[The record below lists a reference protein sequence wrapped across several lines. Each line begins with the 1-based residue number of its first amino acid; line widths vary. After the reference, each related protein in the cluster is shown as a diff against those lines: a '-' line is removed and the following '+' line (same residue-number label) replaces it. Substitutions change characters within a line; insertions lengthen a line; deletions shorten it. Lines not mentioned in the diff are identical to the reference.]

1 MTTVLAIDQRVARTT
16 AAVVNGA
23 GNVLG
28 RSERTLDLRTLP
40 GGRVEQ
46 MPREV
51 LGSVVDAGRVAVADA
66 GVPIDV
72 VALAPEGKSVLAW
85 DRDTGRPLS
94 NLIIRTDRRAEEVHG
109 NLAGHEEVIGE
120 RTGRA
125 LTADHPALKLAWL
138 RRHVTTAGVATTSD
152 SWLLHQLTGEFV
164 TEASTASRSFLVD
177 PDTGSWD
184 RDLIGSFGLAEQPMP
199 TILSSDQ
206 IVGSTIAFGGTV
218 LVGGLINNGT
228 ATMLGEGCLEPA
240 AAVCTFGSGATLSAN
255 AGTTDTRS
263 STGLTRSVAWRVKDE
278 TTRCISGQVDTAAS
292 AVHWMKQLGFITSA
306 ADLDRVAAPDAGG
319 VLAVP
324 ALAGLGAPWRRPD
337 AKTCISGMTRFT
349 TRGHLVVAIL
359 QGVAAQ
365 IAALGSTAADDVGEP
380 LTRLRVDGHLTGC
393 RTLMQSLAD
402 LMQIDVEVHSSV
414 HAAALGAAAVARI
427 ATDPTL
433 ALPDA
438 ITPPEPNSIFTPHWS
453 SDQADDFRGR
463 WAQAAQ
469 AA

>member
-1 MTTVLAIDQRVARTT
+1 MSLHETTIWDRAQVPKQNAPRLLVRLRLPTDRRRMSVCDGRWVSVTTVLAIDQRVARTT
-16 AAVVNGA
+16 AAVVDGA

-51 LGSVVDAGRVAVADA
+51 LGSVVDAGRAAVADA

-72 VALAPEGKSVLAW
+72 VALAPEGESVLAW

-94 NLIIRTDRRAEEVHG
+94 NLIVRPDRRAEEVRG
-109 NLAGHEEVIGE
+109 SLAEHEEVIGE

-184 RDLIGSFGLAEQPMP
+184 RDLIGLFGLAEQPMP
-199 TILSSDQ
+199 TILSSDR

-240 AAVCTFGSGATLSAN
+240 GAVCTFGSGATLSAN
-255 AGTTDTRS
+255 AGTTDDAFEH
-263 STGLTRSVAWRVKDE
+263 GFDE
-278 TTRCISGQVDTAAS
+278 VRGMARQGRDDPL
-292 AVHWMKQLGFITSA
+292 HQ
-306 ADLDRVAAPDAGG
+306 RAG
-319 VLAVP
+319 
-324 ALAGLGAPWRRPD
+324 RH
-337 AKTCISGMTRFT
+337 
-349 TRGHLVVAIL
+349 RG
-359 QGVAAQ
+359 
-365 IAALGSTAADDVGEP
+365 
-380 LTRLRVDGHLTGC
+380 
-393 RTLMQSLAD
+393 
-402 LMQIDVEVHSSV
+402 
-414 HAAALGAAAVARI
+414 
-427 ATDPTL
+427 
-433 ALPDA
+433 
-438 ITPPEPNSIFTPHWS
+438 
-453 SDQADDFRGR
+453 FRGS
-463 WAQAAQ
+463 AG
-469 AA
+469 

>member
-1 MTTVLAIDQRVARTT
+1 MSLHETTIWDRAQVPKQNAPRLLVSCDLPTDSRQMSVCHGWWVSVTTVLAIDQRVARTT

-72 VALAPEGKSVLAW
+72 VALAPEGESVLAW

-94 NLIIRTDRRAEEVHG
+94 NLIVRPDRRADEVRG

-164 TEASTASRSFLVD
+164 TEASTASRSLLVD

-184 RDLIGSFGLAEQPMP
+184 CDLVGSFGLEEQPCP
-199 TILSSDQ
+199 RSCLRTGSS
-206 IVGSTIAFGGTV
+206 VRRS
-218 LVGGLINNGT
+218 
-228 ATMLGEGCLEPA
+228 P
-240 AAVCTFGSGATLSAN
+240 SA
-255 AGTTDTRS
+255 GRS
-263 STGLTRSVAWRVKDE
+263 S
-278 TTRCISGQVDTAAS
+278 S
-292 AVHWMKQLGFITSA
+292 AV
-306 ADLDRVAAPDAGG
+306 
-319 VLAVP
+319 
-324 ALAGLGAPWRRPD
+324 
-337 AKTCISGMTRFT
+337 
-349 TRGHLVVAIL
+349 
-359 QGVAAQ
+359 
-365 IAALGSTAADDVGEP
+365 
-380 LTRLRVDGHLTGC
+380 
-393 RTLMQSLAD
+393 
-402 LMQIDVEVHSSV
+402 
-414 HAAALGAAAVARI
+414 
-427 ATDPTL
+427 
-433 ALPDA
+433 
-438 ITPPEPNSIFTPHWS
+438 
-453 SDQADDFRGR
+453 
-463 WAQAAQ
+463 
-469 AA
+469 